1 MKYLIII
8 EKTEKGYS
16 AYSQDLSGVVAAG
29 FTQLEVDKSMQEA
42 IKFHLEGL
50 KAEGE
55 EIPLP
60 SSYSTY
66 LDIEAA

>member
-16 AYSQDLSGVVAAG
+16 AYSPDLSGVVAAG
-29 FTQLEVDKSMQEA
+29 FTKLEVEKSMQEA

>member
-16 AYSQDLSGVVAAG
+16 AYSPDLTGVVAAG
-29 FTQLEVDKSMQEA
+29 FTKQEVEKSMQEA

-50 KAEGE
+50 KVEGE

>member
-16 AYSQDLSGVVAAG
+16 AYSPDLTGVVAAG
-29 FTQLEVDKSMQEA
+29 FTKQEVEKSIQEA

>member
-16 AYSQDLSGVVAAG
+16 AYSPDLTGVVAAG
-29 FTQLEVDKSMQEA
+29 FTKQEVEKSTQEA

>member
-16 AYSQDLSGVVAAG
+16 AYSPDLTGVVAAG
-29 FTQLEVDKSMQEA
+29 FTKQEVEKSMHEA
-42 IKFHLEGL
+42 IKFHLESL